1 MARYAM
7 LSGLAPV
14 IIFSVIGLPP
24 FTAQAAKAVQECAP
38 PGGVGSWQYIQKQDP
53 EVRR

>member
-24 FTAQAAKAVQECAP
+24 LLVGALQLTSACAVA
-38 PGGVGSWQYIQKQDP
+38 GLAVTF
-53 EVRR
+53 